1 MCGPLCSRVA
11 SLIES
16 RYFCVS
22 LSVHFSYFNDNN
34 QSTSLISR
42 RTAHAAPFDRSTM
55 QSTSAVIASI
65 KAINHRSSQ
74 SSHQHDRRCARCGVV
89 RAIRRKRLINI
100 TTARPYGAHLPYLL
114 TKGAALHE
122 HAPHRAHDLVLS
134 RSAARLS
141 PPSASR
147 RWRGPTEA
155 SRPGRRRSASFGSL
169 ERPAAAWHAALAYE
183 ACLRAVPSPQAS

>member
-16 RYFCVS
+16 LYFCVS
-22 LSVHFSYFNDNN
+22 LSVHFSTTTINHDI
-34 QSTSLISR
+34 THL
-42 RTAHAAPFDRSTM
+42 APHGACGTVRPFHNAIHI
-55 QSTSAVIASI
+55 SAVIASI